1 MYISTHANNNNSSVF
16 PVFLYLWSY
25 ILVHLMT
32 MSTRQKQFARFKTVW
47 SLSIQSNQQKS
58 QMPARNNLL
67 AIHFMLHIKAPHYWS
82 WRPYSRFLSPWQ
94 AGGWNMIEWKKK
106 KIQHS
111 QLEVAQ
117 PRKAENENKW
127 WEQTS
132 LYYFINIPD
141 KYI

>member
-47 SLSIQSNQQKS
+47 SLTIQSNQQKS
-58 QMPARNNLL
+58 QMPARNKLL

-106 KIQHS
+106 KYSIHNWKWRNQEK
-111 QLEVAQ
+111 L
-117 PRKAENENKW
+117 RMRINDENR
-127 WEQTS
+127 
-132 LYYFINIPD
+132 LVCIIL
-141 KYI
+141 